1 MKILMQVFIL
11 PVTPPASETLC
22 ALRVHSELDKL
33 GKQLQ
38 EELSAC
44 QQMHN
49 PETKKYSAY

>member
-1 MKILMQVFIL
+1 MQVFIL

-22 ALRVHSELDKL
+22 ALCVHSELDKL

-44 QQMHN
+44 QQKHN